1 MTKPTAM
8 CHCGDTTRLSKRVI
22 EAGLA
27 PCLEGHRF
35 GWSYEFVWVPVVAK
49 VKDEV
54 PRDMLTIEQLW
65 TWRHECVNTVSA
77 RTGWKAA
84 DIYTQRRELGAEYSQ
99 NGTPRKLPCVV
110 CEQAC
115 EVVELEPD
123 GVCVGCEV
131 TRETREAA

>member
-8 CHCGDTTRLSKRVI
+8 CHCGNVTYATARAI

-35 GWSYEFVWVPVVAK
+35 GWRYDFVWQPLTVAPV
-49 VKDEV
+49 
-54 PRDMLTIEQLW
+54 DMPEREALTVGQLW
-65 TWRHECVNTVSA
+65 TWRNECVNTVSA

-123 GVCVGCEV
+123 GVCLGCEV